1 MQTYRERTV
10 ASPHRG
16 FARLRSLTHLLDN
29 ALPIPGTKLRFG
41 IDPIIGLLPGGGD
54 LAMSV
59 VSSYI
64 LVEAARLGL
73 PRPTLLRMLWNL
85 VFDAL
90 IGIVPMA
97 GDLADFAWKA
107 NSKNLALIEAHL
119 AKPQQQVKADY
130 FFVALLI
137 LVFLAVV
144 IAIGALT
151 VFLIGV
157 IWNAI
162 AR

>member
-1 MQTYRERTV
+1 MQSHRESTI
-10 ASPHRG
+10 
-16 FARLRSLTHLLDN
+16 ARLRSLTHLLDN
-29 ALPIPGTKLRFG
+29 AFPIPGTKYRIG

-54 LAMSV
+54 VAMSF

-73 PRPTLLRMLWNL
+73 PRPALLRMLWNL
-85 VFDAL
+85 ILDAL
-90 IGIVPMA
+90 LGIIPMA
-97 GDLADFAWKA
+97 GDFVDLAWKA

-119 AKPQQQVKADY
+119 AKPGQQTKADY
-130 FFVALLI
+130 LFVALLI
-137 LVFLAVV
+137 LVFLTVV

-151 VFLIGV
+151 VFLIGA

-162 AR
+162 AA